1 MTTTSWAAAAAVGS
15 ENSFAIQ
22 HPEGGPYTG
31 EIVKAGVIS
40 KQGKNQSFWWDVKC
54 LVGPYA
60 GKKDRL
66 FQTYAP
72 DSPGSVGIWF
82 RLMTALG
89 IPVASFPDGT
99 PGSTLAENAVGRRI
113 TYTVKHG
120 EFENVKLVEGQ
131 APVVTPVAPVTSIP
145 AVPQPAAPVVEA
157 PVAVAPVAAPAEDPV
172 AALQAQIAALQA
184 QQAAA
189 AAAPAEAAP
198 APVAPAPAAA
208 PSAMPF

>member
-89 IPVASFPDGT
+89 IPVASVPDGT
-99 PGSTLAENAVGRRI
+99 PARPALLGKGAADLA
-113 TYTVKHG
+113 VK
-120 EFENVKLVEGQ
+120 ECTASF
-131 APVVTPVAPVTSIP
+131 IP
-145 AVPQPAAPVVEA
+145 EV
-157 PVAVAPVAAPAEDPV
+157 
-172 AALQAQIAALQA
+172 
-184 QQAAA
+184 
-189 AAAPAEAAP
+189 
-198 APVAPAPAAA
+198 
-208 PSAMPF
+208 